1 MPDREYTLRPADSS
15 PKSTGIG
22 ESRVGGLAFAF
33 SICIPSDFYKIPI
46 VCYNPIMKIPR
57 LLLPSLQESLLPG
70 KVVALYGPRQV
81 GKTTLALDLIER
93 SPYRARYI
101 SADELLYREALASQ
115 SRQTL
120 GELLGDAELL
130 VIDEAQRVPNI
141 GLNLKIL
148 VDSFR
153 HARILAT
160 GSASF
165 DLANKI
171 SEPLTGRQLTFHLYP
186 ISYPEL
192 SAAFGPLEA
201 RAQLERWL
209 VWGGYPAIVTAE
221 TPQLR
226 QRLLNELVGASLY
239 RDLLEWEGLRRAD
252 KIADLLRLLAFQIGQ
267 EVSVAE
273 LAASLALN
281 RQTVER
287 YLDLLEKV
295 FVIFRVGGFSRN
307 LRKEVTKNARYYFY
321 DNGVRNSLI
330 QNFNPLPLR
339 NDVGQL
345 WENFLVVERRKANQ
359 MRGRMVNTYFW
370 RTYDQKEIDYL
381 EESGGRL
388 EGYEFKW
395 QETAP
400 RRAVRD
406 EFLRA
411 YPDASLTVIHRDNFT
426 DFLS

>member
-1 MPDREYTLRPADSS
+1 
-15 PKSTGIG
+15 
-22 ESRVGGLAFAF
+22 V
-33 SICIPSDFYKIPI
+33 
-46 VCYNPIMKIPR
+46 KIPR
-57 LLLPSLQESLLPG
+57 LLLPLLQESLLPG

-81 GKTTLALDLIER
+81 GKTTLVLDLIER

-101 SADELLYREALASQ
+101 SADELLYREALSSQ

-148 VDSFR
+148 VDSFP

-186 ISYPEL
+186 VSYPEL
-192 SAAFGPLEA
+192 SAAFGSLEA

-226 QRLLNELVGASLY
+226 QRLLNELVGAYLY

-330 QNFNPLPLR
+330 QNFNPLHLR

-395 QETAP
+395 QETAL

-411 YPDASLTVIHRDNFT
+411 YPDASLTVIHRENFT